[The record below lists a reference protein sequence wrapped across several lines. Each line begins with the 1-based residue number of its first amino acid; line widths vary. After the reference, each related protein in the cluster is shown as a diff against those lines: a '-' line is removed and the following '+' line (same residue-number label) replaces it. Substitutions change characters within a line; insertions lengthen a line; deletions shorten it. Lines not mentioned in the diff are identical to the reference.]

1 MTAVAAFARG
11 GEVTAE
17 LAKLDVRERA
27 ISRRRREI
35 HRQIDSLYL
44 AAPLDEEAVVWLE
57 RLEAA
62 ERQISAQRRRL
73 HAEIDVFRARI
84 GLPPW
89 RACQAL
95 YDAA

>member
-1 MTAVAAFARG
+1 MRTRRRG
-11 GEVTAE
+11 HRRVGE
-17 LAKLDVRERA
+17 LDVRERA

-35 HRQIDSLYL
+35 HRQIDGLYL
-44 AAPLDEEAVVWLE
+44 AAPVDEGDIVWLE

-73 HAEIDVFRARI
+73 HAEIDELRARI

-95 YDAA
+95 YAAA